1 MRRKPQLAW
10 HNTGTRIPSSKFLRW
25 VLSYQ
30 ETHPID
36 AGRED
41 NCEGILKSILDA
53 SLENGTKFCLN
64 MYDVRLRDTGFG
76 QGCGMSW
83 PTGLDI
89 TGTYLSV
96 SLRSWA
102 CVKKRL
108 KRSPVQRP
116 DVIQA
121 LHAQAANKKWQEC
134 TQSVHSGLASDNS
147 PAAYRVSHISSC
159 GSA

>member
-1 MRRKPQLAW
+1 M
-10 HNTGTRIPSSKFLRW
+10 
-25 VLSYQ
+25 
-30 ETHPID
+30 D
-36 AGRED
+36 REY

-96 SLRSWA
+96 SFLFSWA
-102 CVKKRL
+102 FASKISIKVVL
-108 KRSPVQRP
+108 QRP

-134 TQSVHSGLASDNS
+134 TQSVHSGLASDSS
-147 PAAYRVSHISSC
+147 PAAYRVRVSPK
-159 GSA
+159 